1 MKVYSLMEY
10 VDYEGGD
17 LLGVFGSLEDLRKCV
32 EDRGLRSK
40 YSRLCYVEC
49 ELGQVVDGFMES
61 VEL

>member
-17 LLGVFGSLEDLRKCV
+17 LLGVFGSLDDLKKFV
-32 EDRGLRSK
+32 DGMERSE

-49 ELGQVVDGFMES
+49 ELGQRVDGFMDA

>member
-32 EDRGLRSK
+32 EDRGLRSE
-40 YSRLCYVEC
+40 YSRLCYIVS
-49 ELGQVVDGFMES
+49 ELGQVVDGFMDA